1 MELFG
6 VGNYSAVQ
14 SSYAPKKRETAAKT
28 VENVSFF
35 DMAKTEASQKTESTA
50 SIESASLETMLKAKY
65 PNLAYHVAD
74 LSSSLWRTR
83 NDYPHELIFQQRSDI
98 AEKLENW
105 KPSGPNPQYSWFRGP
120 LASKAVVVHPDAQ
133 KHMESDPEFAK
144 EVMARIE
151 VWWALDNAR
160 NEALS
165 PGWTATMSQGV
176 VIGKDGSIV
185 NAVSGGGGGGG
196 RITYSVS
203 GDSWWDLRAKRH
215 NEYMKLW
222 QERQLDHQ
230 AMLSAQAARSN
241 LLEMMNDD
249 LLHTLGDTVAGV
261 STRELFDLIRQE
273 AISV

>member
-1 MELFG
+1 MDINALSFATPISAQRDAKNAKAAATSGFAALME
-6 VGNYSAVQ
+6 Q
-14 SSYAPKKRETAAKT
+14 TAAADGT
-28 VENVSFF
+28 
-35 DMAKTEASQKTESTA
+35 AAS
-50 SIESASLETMLKAKY
+50 SLETILKAKY

-83 NDYPHELIFQQRSDI
+83 NDYPHELIFQQRGDI

-105 KPSGPNPQYSWFRGP
+105 QPSGPNPQYSWFRGP

-133 KHMESDPEFAK
+133 KRMETDPDFAK

-151 VWWALDNAR
+151 AWWALDNAR

-196 RITYSVS
+196 RITRSESDV
-203 GDSWWDLRAKRH
+203 DWWDIRSKRH
-215 NEYMKLW
+215 KEYMKQW
-222 QERQLDHQ
+222 QERQIDHQ
-230 AMLSAQAARSN
+230 AMLSARLGAQDARSSPLN
-241 LLEMMNDD
+241 MLTDET
-249 LLHTLGDTVAGV
+249 LHTLGDMIGGV
-261 STRELFDLIRQE
+261 STGEIFAMIRQE
-273 AISV
+273 CASVQI